1 MNSIG
6 RRRRGRRLATL
17 AMAASL
23 AVLTVF
29 PIGAGAISPPVGF
42 PDAGTLTL
50 SMRSDGDRFSYSPP
64 AAPAD
69 STGFPA
75 ASTQVLTASSKC
87 VLSTDGSLVVLAA
100 GSKPVGLV
108 DHSLGVKSG
117 GSTGVPCGR
126 VDSTETLTLAL
137 AGPLA
142 GYEVDHAEID
152 VEAKG
157 SAIVVAHLTL
167 DGIPTGTRTL
177 RTGTNSVTDL
187 AALPAGTSSCSGASD
202 SGPDA
207 GAADNCTWAITDALF
222 DAIVLTVTT
231 GEISLEGGGDYP
243 GAGHETV
250 FHLTD
255 VDVLD
260 CGETVTGVPAGE
272 TVNELTNVDDGT
284 CVPVVYFLRP
294 VGDDAV
300 WLWKDPSTQTSQ
312 LIWTTTWDPEQ
323 APTDPEDLQIPPTQ
337 YKLNEGDTPSP
348 LEWCG
353 VDELGAYVVPLDWC
367 IGAQSAVSVATP
379 AGQTG
384 TWIQVTDTAVG
395 NVDPFKLR

>member
-17 AMAASL
+17 AIAASL

-29 PIGAGAISPPVGF
+29 PIGAGATSPPSGF
-42 PDAGTLTL
+42 PDAGALTL
-50 SMRSDGDRFSYSPP
+50 SMRSGGDGFSYSPP
-64 AAPAD
+64 AAD

-75 ASTQVLTASSKC
+75 ASTQALTASSKC
-87 VLSTDGSLVVLAA
+87 TLSTDGSLVTLNA

-117 GSTGVPCGR
+117 GSSGVPCGR
-126 VDSTETLTLAL
+126 VDSTESLTLTLAGTL
-137 AGPLA
+137 S
-142 GYEVDHAEID
+142 GYEVDHAELDI
-152 VEAKG
+152 EAKG
-157 SAIVVAHLTL
+157 SAIAVARLYL
-167 DGIPTGTRTL
+167 DSRPAGTRTL

-222 DAIVLTVTT
+222 DEIVLTVTT

-243 GAGHETV
+243 ALGHETV

-260 CGETVTGVPAGE
+260 CGETVTDVPAGG
-272 TVNELTNVDDGT
+272 TMNELTNVAGDS
-284 CVPVVYFLRP
+284 CLPIVYFLRP
-294 VGDDAV
+294 VGDAV
-300 WLWKDPSTQTSQ
+300 WLWKDPSVTTSQ
-312 LIWTTTWDPEQ
+312 LIWTTTWDPEA
-323 APTDPEDLQIPPTQ
+323 APTDPGELQIPPTKYQ
-337 YKLNEGDTPSP
+337 LEEGDTPSP

-353 VDELGAYVVPLDWC
+353 VDELGAYVVPGDWC

-379 AGQTG
+379 AGETG

-395 NVDPFKLR
+395 KVDPFKLR